1 MYIYKCYISYKN
13 VIYIYIYIYHIYT
26 IIYMRLGSKQNMSE
40 FFGEIS
46 GAMYFLTED
55 PIQLINPFKSINFK
69 FWLVPT

>member
-13 VIYIYIYIYHIYT
+13 VIYIYHIYT

-40 FFGEIS
+40 FFGKIS
-46 GAMYFLTED
+46 GAMYFLRED

>member
-13 VIYIYIYIYHIYT
+13 VIYIYIYHIYT

-46 GAMYFLTED
+46 GAMYFLRED